1 MSYAMPIFDT
11 HRYVKELEAAG
22 VETKQAE
29 AQVKMQFEIFSSVIE
44 DTVATK
50 QDLRDIAAELKAEIA
65 EVRSELKTEIAE
77 LRTELKAEIAEVKSE
92 LKLEIAELRAEFK
105 GKFNL
110 LYWMNGFMLVLMS
123 SVFFKL
129 FLH

>member
-1 MSYAMPIFDT
+1 M
-11 HRYVKELEAAG
+11 
-22 VETKQAE
+22 
-29 AQVKMQFEIFSSVIE
+29 FSSVIE

-50 QDLRDIAAELKAEIA
+50 QDVRDSAA
-65 EVRSELKTEIAE
+65 ELKTEIAE
-77 LRTELKAEIAEVKSE
+77 IRAELKTEISNVKSE
-92 LKLEIAELRAEFK
+92 LKLEIAELR
-105 GKFNL
+105 GKFDL